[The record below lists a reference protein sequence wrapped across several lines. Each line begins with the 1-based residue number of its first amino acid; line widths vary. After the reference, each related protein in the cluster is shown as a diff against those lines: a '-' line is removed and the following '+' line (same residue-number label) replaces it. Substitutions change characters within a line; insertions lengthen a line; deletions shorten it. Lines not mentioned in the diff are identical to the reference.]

1 MKTSPQAL
9 FLQANA
15 FFYEGVAAQK
25 AYWQAY
31 DCGPEKMPFLL
42 EHVCEQHQDIAEST
56 HGFLNGVY
64 WMACVYHTYCGGFC
78 DATEREDLAIQA
90 QQAQAYLHGLIDV
103 LLTAAYNNAEL
114 EAYLHTH
121 FDRTWFEAVYVA
133 MAYETIQID
142 ITAAINVWD
151 FATHPDVQQYV

>member
-1 MKTSPQAL
+1 
-9 FLQANA
+9 
-15 FFYEGVAAQK
+15 
-25 AYWQAY
+25 
-31 DCGPEKMPFLL
+31 
-42 EHVCEQHQDIAEST
+42 
-56 HGFLNGVY
+56 
-64 WMACVYHTYCGGFC
+64 MACVYHTYCGGFC
-78 DATEREDLAIQA
+78 DATEREELAIQA

-133 MAYETIQID
+133 MAYETIQVD

-151 FATHPDVQQYV
+151 FATHPDVQQYL

>member
-1 MKTSPQAL
+1 MQASPQML

-25 AYWQAY
+25 AYWQTYASAP
-31 DCGPEKMPFLL
+31 DKMPFLL
-42 EHVCEQHQDIAEST
+42 MHVCDGHQDLAEAT
-56 HGFLNGVY
+56 HGFLNAVY

-90 QQAQAYLHGLIDV
+90 QQAQAYLHGLIDA

-121 FDRTWFEAVYVA
+121 FDRTWFKAVYVA

-151 FATHPDVQQYV
+151 FATHPDVQQYL